1 MRFGLWIVVALV
13 AGAIGAHF
21 FLADPGYVVV
31 NFRDYIV
38 ETSVPVLLALLAAA
52 LGAVWLLR
60 KLLAAPR
67 RLGEAAGRYRG
78 RRAGRQFTRGLI
90 EMAEGNFGKGEKLLT
105 RKVGRADAPLL
116 NYLAAARAA
125 QLQGKV
131 ERRDEWL
138 RRAYEETPEAANAVL
153 LTQAELQIANGQHE
167 QALATLGQLEE
178 RVPGHAQAL
187 LLMGRLYSRLGDWKR
202 LGELLPRL
210 RAQRRVPHET
220 LEEWSVAV
228 YSHRITEAGDDSAA
242 VVEAWRGVPKP
253 LKQHSVMRVAY
264 VEALMRAG
272 ENEAA
277 ESEIKRMLGRR
288 WDDGLVRLYGLVKTD
303 HTNRQLK
310 QVETWLAERDE
321 DAELLLAAARL
332 CVRSELW
339 GKARSYLESSIAMRA
354 TPEAY
359 REYGALLAR
368 LGEGDSAAEAYRS
381 GLALVADAGPRA
393 LPHLEAR
400 TGG

>member
-52 LGAVWLLR
+52 LGAVWLMR

-210 RAQRRVPHET
+210 RAQRRVPDET